1 MRFKLGQKIIDKI
14 RGKKKIIP
22 IDLSDKEKY

>member
-1 MRFKLGQKIIDKI
+1 MRIKFMQDIIDKI

-22 IDLSDKEKY
+22 IDWSDKEKY

>member
-1 MRFKLGQKIIDKI
+1 MRIQFIQDIIDKI

-22 IDLSDKEKY
+22 IDWTDREN